1 MGLPVT
7 ASLFTP
13 TGCRRFRE
21 LVPGADCSLAPLD
34 HPWVVDRVLSSL
46 DPIALVLVE
55 TELWPFLISAASL
68 RDVPIAVLSGRL
80 SDRSFENYRRALPF
94 FSPRLARIDRIGA
107 RSELDAERFLALGAR
122 PECVE
127 VTGDLKLEPLEP
139 SAGSPPDWD
148 AILGGCMA
156 FVAGSTHE
164 GEEVAALEALSRC
177 EREGLAVG
185 LVLAPR
191 HLTRVE
197 NVIEAVKRAG
207 RTPRLRSQIGTSTLQ
222 AGEVLVLDTL
232 GELPHC
238 YAQAQAAF
246 VGGTLIGK
254 GGHNLLEP
262 AQYGVPVC
270 FGPHTENVRG
280 SAELLEA
287 SGAGFRV
294 HDAKE
299 LGDRVFDV
307 LKWEGRHPAA
317 EAGRKMIESHR
328 GSLARSLD
336 LVADLL
342 EGRGQ

>member
-1 MGLPVT
+1 MNLLRHSGAALLAALAVPSGALALAIRSDWRENLSERLGSRAESPKRGVWLHGASMGEAAIMARLHPGLDAMGLPVT

-164 GEEVAALEALSRC
+164 GEEVAALEALYRC

-222 AGEVLVLDTL
+222 AGRFWFWT
-232 GELPHC
+232 
-238 YAQAQAAF
+238 
-246 VGGTLIGK
+246 
-254 GGHNLLEP
+254 
-262 AQYGVPVC
+262 
-270 FGPHTENVRG
+270 R
-280 SAELLEA
+280 
-287 SGAGFRV
+287 
-294 HDAKE
+294 
-299 LGDRVFDV
+299 
-307 LKWEGRHPAA
+307 
-317 EAGRKMIESHR
+317 
-328 GSLARSLD
+328 
-336 LVADLL
+336 
-342 EGRGQ
+342 